1 MEILHRRTRPSSDTN
16 NTSNGNKKNDKPSI
30 EFNSSPS
37 RGRIKPRPIITT
49 ENPYTSSTTMTDVI
63 LVKCIQ
69 ILLVLVSIWF
79 IYIIAA
85 VNTSS
90 LDDDTPLATTDYDY
104 DEVTSS
110 NSGLRQSPSNLLQ
123 LPNNI
128 PKVNPNDIHSARD
141 KISQLRD
148 EFYIRYGGKEMAT
161 AMLKKGLR
169 TFENQNDKNSK
180 SSSSIRAT
188 ANRFLSAMVRHEAS
202 ISTSKQPEFVMA
214 FAGYSVT
221 VGRGNHLSQSYP
233 FILEKILAPILR
245 LPPFNIKLIVRNSA
259 IGGIPSFP
267 YGWCLS
273 NFLGKDADLVSW
285 DYGMNEGNGALGL
298 ESYVRQSLLMPKS
311 PPLFVL
317 LDTKSGKRLDI
328 LQKYV
333 NLQALPDPIALGN
346 KDAVD
351 KKLLQL
357 PENERP
363 IGLQKWDEWGAPKG
377 APGQSPWHPKKMEH
391 ELMGWMMAMHML
403 DAIDDAL
410 NVIEEDTDWRKAIFT
425 KEQQRLQSSKQVIL
439 PPPVH
444 DVSKTGVASML
455 HGTASSKSN
464 NEWHM
469 NHISCRTSFLP
480 NISGEDLHSIIESGV
495 TKADEDM
502 LQSRDDALFNNGWV
516 MDVGKLERDTKL
528 KVLKYGGLGYIDM
541 KTALYGI
548 PSSGTLKLW
557 LTYEG
562 HDTATVVNNA
572 EDASKYIT
580 TVVLCEVNEK
590 RGDDECKMISDLN
603 IRVGNVPIPKSGIS
617 QVKDVASYLK
627 KDICIRVE
635 VPKGAK
641 LTTKSSGAAGT
652 NNPLGLALEVTVT
665 RSTVSRE
672 NGACSIS
679 HVIWENQG
687 LAGT

>member
-16 NTSNGNKKNDKPSI
+16 TSKNDIPII
-30 EFNSSPS
+30 EANPSPS
-37 RGRIKPRPIITT
+37 RGRIKSRPIITT
-49 ENPYTSSTTMTDVI
+49 KNPYTSSTTMTDVI

-69 ILLVLVSIWF
+69 VLLILVSIWF

-90 LDDDTPLATTDYDY
+90 LDDTPLVTTDYDE
-104 DEVTSS
+104 DTSQ
-110 NSGLRQSPSNLLQ
+110 SGLRQSPSNSLQ
-123 LPNNI
+123 LLNNI
-128 PKVNPNDIHSARD
+128 PKVNPNDINSARD

-188 ANRFLSAMVRHEAS
+188 ANRFLSAIVRHEAS
-202 ISTSKQPEFVMA
+202 ISTSQQQAEFVMA

-233 FILEKILAPILR
+233 FILEKILAPILQ
-245 LPPFNIKLIVRNSA
+245 LQPFNIKLIVRNSA

-317 LDTKSGKRLDI
+317 LDMKSGKRLDI

-357 PENERP
+357 PEIERP
-363 IGLQKWDEWGAPKG
+363 IGLQKWDDWGAPKG

-391 ELMGWMMAMHML
+391 ELMGWMLAMHML

-410 NVIEEDTDWRKAIFT
+410 NVMEEDTNWRKAIFT
-425 KEQQRLQSSKQVIL
+425 IEQQRLQTSKQVIL

-455 HGTASSKSN
+455 HGTALSKS

-495 TKADEDM
+495 TKVDEDM

-548 PSSGTLKLW
+548 PSSGALKLW
-557 LTYEG
+557 LPYEG

-572 EDASKYIT
+572 EDASKYIN

-590 RGDDECKMISDLN
+590 RGDDECKMVSDLDV
-603 IRVGNVPIPKSGIS
+603 RVGNVPIPKSGIS

-641 LTTKSSGAAGT
+641 LTTKSSRAAGT
-652 NNPLGLALEVTVT
+652 NNSLGLALEVIVT

-679 HVIWENQG
+679 HVIWENQE